1 MSLVSLGCLFT
12 LGVLAHN
19 AEEALFLPDWS
30 AGAGRWHVAVDKSEF
45 RLAVLALSLLL
56 VAVAVAA
63 SFTGAKSV
71 AAYLFTG
78 SVLAMVANLFVPH
91 VLATLALR
99 RYMPG
104 TASAVAFNLPLGGMF
119 LYRALSEGYVQPR
132 TFAWAGPLTAL
143 AILASIP
150 VLFALGRRLWLRRD
164 EHASTEK

>member
-1 MSLVSLGCLFT
+1 MSLVTLGWLFT

-19 AEEALFLPDWS
+19 TEEALFLPEWS
-30 AGAGRWHVAVDKSEF
+30 AGAGRWHVAVGKVEF
-45 RLAVLALSLLL
+45 RFAVLMLSLLL
-56 VAVAVAA
+56 VAAAVAA
-63 SFTGAKSV
+63 SFSGATSV
-71 AAYLFTG
+71 AAYIFAG
-78 SVLAMVANLFVPH
+78 YVLAMVANVLAPH

-104 TASAVAFNLPLGGMF
+104 TASAVLFNLPLGGMF
-119 LYRALSEGYVQPR
+119 LYRALSEGYVQPM

-150 VLFALGRRLWLRRD
+150 VLFALGRWLRSRLD